1 MIDLKKIARKSGLAP
16 KAGPDPVRVLVALR
30 GTPDDAV
37 LARLEGLGLEVERTI
52 ERTVI
57 GRIAGD
63 RLDALKKDPAVEKV
77 ERSTPLRYTAPE

>member
-1 MIDLKKIARKSGLAP
+1 MIDLKKVAQKSGLAP

-30 GTPDDAV
+30 AAPDDAV
-37 LARLEGLGLEVERTI
+37 LARLQGLGLEVERTI

-63 RLDALKKDPAVEKV
+63 RLDALDKDPAVEKV